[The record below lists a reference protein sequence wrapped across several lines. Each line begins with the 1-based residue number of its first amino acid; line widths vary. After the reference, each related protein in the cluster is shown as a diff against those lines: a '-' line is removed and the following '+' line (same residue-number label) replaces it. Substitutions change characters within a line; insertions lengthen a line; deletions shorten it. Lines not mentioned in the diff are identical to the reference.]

1 MKRGDFLIGV
11 GAGLVSAVLFA
22 TVIRGSLAGILL
34 FYLTPLPVAIVSL
47 GWNHRAGLL
56 ASFVGAIAVGLVFD
70 LQSGLMFAL
79 AFSLP
84 IWWLAFLTLL
94 ARDGVA
100 SEAPGKGSADIHWY
114 PLGSLA
120 LWVAG
125 ISVVLTLAGAL
136 MLGPSYEVYHATVEK
151 LVEGV
156 FNGGLAG
163 EIDGLPGVGANG
175 VPVEDVA
182 RFVASVVV
190 PMSAAA
196 STLLTLVIM
205 LVAAKLV
212 ALSGRLPRALPRIA
226 REFELPRV
234 TLLGLFASFAI
245 APFGGWPRFVALALA
260 ATIAMLLAMQGLA
273 TVHVLVW
280 RIAARPLILGMGY
293 AMIVVAEPWTVG
305 ALAVLGL
312 AELVFSLRARSLGG
326 HLSTRGE

>member
-47 GWNHRAGLL
+47 GWNHRTGLL
-56 ASFVGAIAVGLVFD
+56 ASLVGAIAVGLVFD

-79 AFSLP
+79 AFALP
-84 IWWLAFLTLL
+84 VWWLAFLALL

-100 SEAPGKGSADIHWY
+100 SEATGKAPADIHWY

-120 LWVAG
+120 LWAAG

-136 MLGPSYEVYHATVEK
+136 MLGPSYEAYHATVIK

-163 EIDGLPGVGANG
+163 EINGLPGVGANG
-175 VPVEDVA
+175 VPVEDIA

-212 ALSGRLPRALPRIA
+212 ALSGRLPRARPQIA
-226 REFELPRV
+226 REFVLPRA
-234 TLLGLFASFAI
+234 TLLGLVASFAI

-260 ATIAMLLAMQGLA
+260 VTIAMLLAIQGLA

-293 AMIVVAEPWTVG
+293 AMIVVAEPWMVG
-305 ALAVLGL
+305 ALAMLGL
-312 AELVFSLRARSLGG
+312 AELVFSLRARSLAG
-326 HLSTRGE
+326 HASARGE